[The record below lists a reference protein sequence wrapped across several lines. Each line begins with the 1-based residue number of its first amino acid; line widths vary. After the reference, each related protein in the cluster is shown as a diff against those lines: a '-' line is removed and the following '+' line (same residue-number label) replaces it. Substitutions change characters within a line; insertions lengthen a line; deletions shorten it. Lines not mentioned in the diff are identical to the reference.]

1 MATLDSFAWAI
12 EIQTDAFIAGSSS
25 SGVALQPPN
34 LSSLTVPS
42 WDFTEHGDPAKH
54 KVPLAGTAQDQ
65 QFESKSIRDTLSGL
79 EAVLKPPPR
88 KAELERLRYRA
99 NTRKREGG
107 HWAGHGHH
115 RAPGQPGSTRVW
127 QLHPQAAS
135 LGILRHSVHSRHQ
148 ILVSRHQIL
157 SSLWT

>member
-12 EIQTDAFIAGSSS
+12 KIQTDAFIAGSSS

-34 LSSLTVPS
+34 LSSLTVPN
-42 WDFTEHGDPAKH
+42 WDFTEHRAPAKP

-65 QFESKSIRDTLSGL
+65 QFESKPIRNTLSGL
-79 EAVLKPPPR
+79 EAILKPPPQ
-88 KAELERLRYRA
+88 KAELERLRYRP
-99 NTRKREGG
+99 NTSKREEG

-127 QLHPQAAS
+127 QLHSQSTS
-135 LGILRHSVHSRHQ
+135 LGILRRSVRSRHQ